1 LYRQRLPT
9 LSTLFGEST
18 MANQNQSR
26 FAAKDATPKL
36 SASIDGNF
44 LVVRIPLEAE
54 GTRTKSGK
62 NVLLAS
68 THGNK
73 SVAMGNDVIKLGCSA
88 YVE

>member
-1 LYRQRLPT
+1 
-9 LSTLFGEST
+9 
-18 MANQNQSR
+18 MANQNQNR
-26 FAAKDATPKL
+26 FGKVPASTDKL
-36 SASIDGNF
+36 SASIDGNM

-62 NVLLAS
+62 NQLLAS

-73 SVAMGNDVIKLGCSA
+73 SIAIGDSVVKLGLSA